1 MKKLILS
8 AMLFIG
14 LSATGFSQERAK
26 RELKTPEER
35 AQKMTEVLDQKLSLT
50 KDQKSQ
56 IYQINLERAQAL
68 DKIRQDQE
76 NVSRPKV
83 KEQFKTSD
91 EKIVNILDGK
101 QRTAYYQL
109 KAEHKEK
116 MKNHRR
122 DHKDG
127 KNHKKG

>member
-35 AQKMTEVLDQKLSLT
+35 AQKMTDVLDQKLSLT
-50 KDQKSQ
+50 KEQKTQ

-68 DKIRQDQE
+68 NKIRQDQE
-76 NVSRPKV
+76 SVSRPKI

-91 EKIVNILDGK
+91 EKIVNILDEK
-101 QRTAYYQL
+101 QRVAYTQL
-109 KAEHKEK
+109 KAERKEK
-116 MKNHRR
+116 MKNHREE
-122 DHKDG
+122 HKDG
-127 KNHKKG
+127 KRNRKG